1 MYYWLFFF
9 TMQRPVEFICWN
21 SDSKCFHGEVSTHRP
36 CLKKTLPSALTVL
49 WKKLKK
55 MTWEE
60 EKWRSRV
67 VLLGTKCENLLGD
80 KTRRCGC
87 LCLRGGSKEGRIWA
101 PTVWLKAMG
110 TSLTSDGCKPAPH
123 EEAGRTGWAVLKE
136 RQPAIM
142 KGNCHWNRV
151 TFSRQ
156 SCAMASHEAHCA
168 VLSLLA
174 KESSTQVGFKHK
186 VPPENSF
193 NCVHSDKQLY

>member
-36 CLKKTLPSALTVL
+36 CLKRTLPSALTVL

-67 VLLGTKCENLLGD
+67 VLLGTKCGNLLGD

-110 TSLTSDGCKPAPH
+110 TSLTSDGCSSWGSREDWLGSVKRKA
-123 EEAGRTGWAVLKE
+123 TCYYE
-136 RQPAIM
+136 RQ
-142 KGNCHWNRV
+142 
-151 TFSRQ
+151 
-156 SCAMASHEAHCA
+156 
-168 VLSLLA
+168 LSLKQGHIQQAELCYGITW
-174 KESSTQVGFKHK
+174 STLCCPLPPGKRIVHPSGFQTQSPSRK
-186 VPPENSF
+186 
-193 NCVHSDKQLY
+193 